1 VSVGASRLQRA
12 TEHDKQKET
21 AQTKKT
27 DQEPVRS
34 FFIKPNIQAIMSD
47 IPVTPKKLKQ
57 IVNDIVPSQQ
67 YTEEMQRRQAIDE
80 FNTLVAGQIADY
92 KALIV
97 AAGFSVVPFE
107 RELGWRPDE
116 DPDLMQFYP
125 AQELTALQIFYKM
138 FVIED
143 KKAWVHL
150 SAEMQSGKTGVIN
163 TLIRLIKANPKGCQI
178 PEHSIFVTT
187 GMSDTAWVKQ
197 TMERLIWEVR
207 ENIKHSG
214 TLKKIGATLKEL
226 YKRISRDGSI
236 KNILIVVDESHI
248 ASAKNNR
255 PFKEVFDLVNRL
267 CGGLFM
273 ENNIKFLTVSA
284 TDPAAV
290 IAAYKVKRGASS
302 VYLMSSPEYL
312 SVQKLYELGRIMAA
326 KDLANETHMQ
336 EFCTFIKSNPQ
347 LHKKYIIIRANG
359 SSKGVDRSSSIK
371 RHIEKQFAEFSP
383 IITDWDSKSPRP
395 DRIKETDGTSTST
408 KMEDIN
414 ELLSEEPSTLHF
426 IMIKNMFYAAKTMDT
441 SHVGI
446 LYDSYS
452 QFQKHD
458 TALQSFLGRACGYNK
473 NSDVYIFGNIEAVE
487 TYIEVW
493 RDIESKL
500 VETPGGN
507 IIIDGVD
514 GDGIS
519 GKMTGLGT
527 KKIDGEVA
535 AKLEESRAV
544 PLSHLIDPAT
554 LSPVD
559 GRMTVPIV
567 IPFDQEFIQELIASD
582 RRGALLIE
590 RLRVKYKKLRPYIP
604 NLQWIYETITTY
616 ALIQTTVPKSVNSY
630 KKHIEDPVRNAEN
643 NKPFSVDVHEEHRA
657 IDNWQLFI
665 DDRENRVVITIW
677 HGTKSAH

>member
-1 VSVGASRLQRA
+1 
-12 TEHDKQKET
+12 
-21 AQTKKT
+21 
-27 DQEPVRS
+27 
-34 FFIKPNIQAIMSD
+34 MSD
-47 IPVTPKKLKQ
+47 TPVPPKKFKQ
-57 IVNDIVPSQQ
+57 TLNDIVPPRQ

-80 FNTLVAGQIADY
+80 FNALVDY
-92 KALIV
+92 EITYYRSLIV
-97 AAGFSVVPFE
+97 AAGFNVVPFE
-107 RELGWRPDE
+107 RPLGWRPDE
-116 DPDLMQFYP
+116 DPELMQYYP
-125 AQELTALQIFYKM
+125 AQELAALQIFYKM
-138 FVIED
+138 FIIED
-143 KKAWVHL
+143 KKAWIHL

-214 TLKKIGATLKEL
+214 TLKKIGPTLRKL
-226 YKRISRDGSI
+226 YSREGSL
-236 KNILIVVDESHI
+236 KNTLIVMDESHI
-248 ASAKNNR
+248 AAAKNNR
-255 PFKEVFDLVNRL
+255 PFKEVFDLVNSL
-267 CGGLFM
+267 CGGLFL

-290 IAAYKVKRGASS
+290 IAAYKVKRGAGS
-302 VYLMSSPEYL
+302 VYLMNSPEYL
-312 SVQKLYELGRIMAA
+312 SVQRLYEMGRIIAA
-326 KDLANETHMQ
+326 KDLANETHMT
-336 EFCTFIKSNPQ
+336 EFKTFIKSSPQ

-359 SSKGVDRSSSIK
+359 STKGVDRSSIIK
-371 RHIEKQFAEFSP
+371 RHIEAMFAEFSP
-383 IITDWDSKSPRP
+383 VITEWDSKSPRP
-395 DRIKETDGTSTST
+395 DRTKQADGSSTST

-414 ELLSEEPSTLHF
+414 ELLSTEPDTLHF

-441 SHVGI
+441 KHVGI

-473 NSDVYIFGNIEAVE
+473 NSDLYIFGNIEAVE

-493 RDIESKL
+493 RDIEGKL
-500 VETPGGN
+500 IETPGGN
-507 IIIDGVD
+507 IIIDGID
-514 GDGIS
+514 GDDIS

-567 IPFDQEFIQELIASD
+567 LHFPEEFIQELIASKS
-582 RRGALLIE
+582 RGELLIE
-590 RLRVKYKKLRPYIP
+590 KLRVQFQRFKKIVPDLKRVYQNLMEYELYQFAVAASDTTYKKYVLDIVRKA
-604 NLQWIYETITTY
+604 ETNTPTTIGLSDE
-616 ALIQTTVPKSVNSY
+616 ADASRS
-630 KKHIEDPVRNAEN
+630 KKKN
-643 NKPFSVDVHEEHRA
+643 
-657 IDNWQLFI
+657 NWQAFI
-665 DDRENRVVITIW
+665 DDRENRVIISIW